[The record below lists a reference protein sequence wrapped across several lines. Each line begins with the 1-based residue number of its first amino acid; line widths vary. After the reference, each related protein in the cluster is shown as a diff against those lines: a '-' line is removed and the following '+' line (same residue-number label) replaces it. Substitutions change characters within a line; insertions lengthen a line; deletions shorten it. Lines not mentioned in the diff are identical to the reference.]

1 MHNTEDFKKL
11 SLKIP
16 DEISSAINDLLIYA
30 AKLETKV
37 ALLEYR
43 KYGRSSEKFVNPH
56 QGTLFNE
63 PETILDQSSE
73 SGDDEQEEDLR
84 PGSEN
89 KKGGA
94 SSKKRRRKLE
104 IPENIE
110 RQTEIHDLSE
120 AEKICPCCGKD
131 MCQIG
136 KDITEKADLIPAKLI
151 AKQDIYLKY
160 ACKDSACDGKPKQA
174 PRPETA
180 IGKVMATTALMAFI
194 AAQKYNLGVP
204 LYRLEDLFANLGIK
218 ISRCLM
224 SLWMIK
230 VAEALRPIYLTLEE
244 NLLAR
249 DYIHIDETGLQVL
262 QEPGKSATS
271 KSYMW
276 VRRSGESRGP
286 PIILYDYDASRSS
299 KVAARL
305 LRGFKGYLQSDDYV
319 GYTTVDNSSE
329 NITHLLCWDHSR
341 RYFWEAYQAIPMK
354 KRKNSASEQALK
366 LIKKLYKLEKGI
378 KNKTDEEILKVRTT
392 EAREVLNK
400 LKNLCDHH
408 RPSLG
413 SDTPTAKAIDYMT
426 DNWEKLQ
433 IYLEVPFLNIS
444 NGPAERAVR
453 PFALGR
459 KAWLFCKTPRG
470 AEASAILYS
479 LVVTA
484 KANGRDPLEY
494 LQSALDGIALVKTAD
509 DLEALLPTSTMV
521 N

>member
-1 MHNTEDFKKL
+1 
-11 SLKIP
+11 
-16 DEISSAINDLLIYA
+16 
-30 AKLETKV
+30 
-37 ALLEYR
+37 
-43 KYGRSSEKFVNPH
+43 
-56 QGTLFNE
+56 
-63 PETILDQSSE
+63 
-73 SGDDEQEEDLR
+73 
-84 PGSEN
+84 
-89 KKGGA
+89 
-94 SSKKRRRKLE
+94 
-104 IPENIE
+104 
-110 RQTEIHDLSE
+110 
-120 AEKICPCCGKD
+120 
-131 MCQIG
+131 
-136 KDITEKADLIPAKLI
+136 
-151 AKQDIYLKY
+151 
-160 ACKDSACDGKPKQA
+160 
-174 PRPETA
+174 
-180 IGKVMATTALMAFI
+180 
-194 AAQKYNLGVP
+194 
-204 LYRLEDLFANLGIK
+204 
-218 ISRCLM
+218 
-224 SLWMIK
+224 
-230 VAEALRPIYLTLEE
+230 
-244 NLLAR
+244 
-249 DYIHIDETGLQVL
+249 
-262 QEPGKSATS
+262 
-271 KSYMW
+271 
-276 VRRSGESRGP
+276 
-286 PIILYDYDASRSS
+286 
-299 KVAARL
+299 
-305 LRGFKGYLQSDDYV
+305 V